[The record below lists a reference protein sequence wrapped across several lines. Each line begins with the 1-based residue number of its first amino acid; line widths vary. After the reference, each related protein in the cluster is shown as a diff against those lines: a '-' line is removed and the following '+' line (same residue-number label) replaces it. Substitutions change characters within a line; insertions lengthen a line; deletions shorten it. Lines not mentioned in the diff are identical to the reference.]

1 MNILLICTALLGL
14 LYAGL
19 SIRVATLRGAKRV
32 SLGDGGDKEL
42 QTWIRAHANF
52 IEYVPLCLILIYT
65 LSSYYGYRTI
75 AGLSGLLLLA
85 RLLHAAGLLGYLSF
99 GRVAGA
105 SITLVVLLISS
116 VWLGLIGLGIRLY

>member
-1 MNILLICTALLGL
+1 MNILLICTALLVL
-14 LYAGL
+14 MYAGL
-19 SIRVATLRGAKRV
+19 SVRVARLRGAKRV

-52 IEYVPLCLILIYT
+52 IEYVPICLILLYALT
-65 LSSYYGYRTI
+65 PFYGYRTI

-85 RLLHAAGLLGYLSF
+85 RLLHAAGLLGHLGF
-99 GRVAGA
+99 GRAAGA
-105 SITLVVLLISS
+105 MLTLLVMIVAA